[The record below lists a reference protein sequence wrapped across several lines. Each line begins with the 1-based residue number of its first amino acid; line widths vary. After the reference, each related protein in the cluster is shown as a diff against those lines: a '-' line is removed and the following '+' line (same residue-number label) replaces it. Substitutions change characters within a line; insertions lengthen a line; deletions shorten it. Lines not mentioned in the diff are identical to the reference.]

1 MDKADIIFSTT
12 LINLLQGV
20 VRKEDHAEV
29 WNTIRSQQFRLDE
42 YMEKI
47 GLSLVIDDDGGFAF
61 LKQREDDVL
70 PHLVKKQPL
79 TFRMSLFLALLRNEI
94 NEYDSGSGEGS
105 LVVREEDMV
114 RRMKPYFPDV
124 SDEVKFTNSIDR
136 CFSKAQEM
144 KILVPVKD
152 NAYEYEVQPVLR
164 RFIDAPWLSEFNKQ
178 LDRYM
183 EENGLALKKEEKEE
197 KEEEVKDDES
207 I

>member
-1 MDKADIIFSTT
+1 MDKADILFSTT

-20 VRKEDHAEV
+20 VWKEDNAEI
-29 WNTIRSQQFRLDE
+29 WNTIRSQQFRIDE

-47 GLSLVIDDDGGFAF
+47 GLSLVIDDEGGFAF
-61 LKQREDDVL
+61 LKQRDDDVL

-94 NEYDSGSGEGS
+94 NEYDSGSGEGA
-105 LVVREEDMV
+105 LVIREEEMV

-136 CFSKAQEM
+136 CFSKALEM

-152 NAYEYEVQPVLR
+152 NEYEYEVQPVLR
-164 RFIDAPWLSEFNKQ
+164 RFMDAEWLSEFNRQ
-178 LDRYM
+178 LDKYM
-183 EENGLALKKEEKEE
+183 EENGLTVKKEEEAKE
-197 KEEEVKDDES
+197 DES
-207 I
+207 V

>member
-1 MDKADIIFSTT
+1 MDKADILFSTT

-20 VRKEDHAEV
+20 VRKEDNAEI
-29 WNTIRSQQFRLDE
+29 WNTIRSQQFRIDE

-47 GLSLVIDDDGGFAF
+47 GLSLVIDDEGGFAF
-61 LKQREDDVL
+61 LKQRDDDVL

-94 NEYDSGSGEGS
+94 NEYDSGSGEGA
-105 LVVREEDMV
+105 LVIREEEMV

-136 CFSKAQEM
+136 CFSKALEM

-152 NAYEYEVQPVLR
+152 NEYEYEVQPMLR
-164 RFIDAPWLSEFNKQ
+164 RFMDAEWLSEFNRQ
-178 LDRYM
+178 LDKYM
-183 EENGLALKKEEKEE
+183 EENGLTVKKEEEAKE
-197 KEEEVKDDES
+197 DES
-207 I
+207 V

>member
-1 MDKADIIFSTT
+1 MDKADILFSTT

-20 VRKEDHAEV
+20 VRKEDNAEI
-29 WNTIRSQQFRLDE
+29 WNTIRSQQFRIDE

-47 GLSLVIDDDGGFAF
+47 CLSLVIDDEGGFAF
-61 LKQREDDVL
+61 LKQRDDDVL

-94 NEYDSGSGEGS
+94 NEYDSGSSEGA
-105 LVVREEDMV
+105 LVIREEEMV

-136 CFSKAQEM
+136 CFSKALEM

-152 NAYEYEVQPVLR
+152 NEYEYEVQPVLR
-164 RFIDAPWLSEFNKQ
+164 RFMDAEWLSEFNRQ
-178 LDRYM
+178 LDKYM
-183 EENGLALKKEEKEE
+183 EENGLTVKKEEEAKE
-197 KEEEVKDDES
+197 DES
-207 I
+207 V

>member
-1 MDKADIIFSTT
+1 MDKADILFSTT

-20 VRKEDHAEV
+20 VRKEDNAEI
-29 WNTIRSQQFRLDE
+29 WNTIRSQQFRIDE

-47 GLSLVIDDDGGFAF
+47 GLSLVIDDEGGFAF
-61 LKQREDDVL
+61 LKQRDDDVL

-94 NEYDSGSGEGS
+94 NEYDSGSGEGA
-105 LVVREEDMV
+105 LVIREEEMV

-136 CFSKAQEM
+136 CFSKALEM

-152 NAYEYEVQPVLR
+152 NEYEYEVQPVLR
-164 RFIDAPWLSEFNKQ
+164 RFMDAEWLSEFNRQ
-178 LDRYM
+178 LDKYM
-183 EENGLALKKEEKEE
+183 EENGLTVK
-197 KEEEVKDDES
+197 KEEEVKEDES
-207 I
+207 V

>member
-1 MDKADIIFSTT
+1 MDKADILFSTT

-20 VRKEDHAEV
+20 VRKEDNTEI
-29 WNTIRSQQFRLDE
+29 WNTIRSQQFRIDE

-47 GLSLVIDDDGGFAF
+47 GLSLVIDDEGGFAF
-61 LKQREDDVL
+61 LKQRDDDVL

-94 NEYDSGSGEGS
+94 NEYDSGSGEGA
-105 LVVREEDMV
+105 LVIREEEMV

-136 CFSKAQEM
+136 CFSKALEM

-152 NAYEYEVQPVLR
+152 NEYEYEVQPVLR
-164 RFIDAPWLSEFNKQ
+164 RFMDAEWLSEFNRQ
-178 LDRYM
+178 LDKYM
-183 EENGLALKKEEKEE
+183 EENGLTVKKEEEAKE
-197 KEEEVKDDES
+197 DES
-207 I
+207 V

>member
-1 MDKADIIFSTT
+1 MDKADILFSTT

-20 VRKEDHAEV
+20 VRKEDNAEI
-29 WNTIRSQQFRLDE
+29 WNTIRSQQFCIDE

-47 GLSLVIDDDGGFAF
+47 GLSLVIDDEGGFAF
-61 LKQREDDVL
+61 LKQRDDDVL

-94 NEYDSGSGEGS
+94 NEYDSGSGEGA
-105 LVVREEDMV
+105 LVIREEEMV

-136 CFSKAQEM
+136 CFSKALEM

-152 NAYEYEVQPVLR
+152 NEYEYEVQPVLR
-164 RFIDAPWLSEFNKQ
+164 RFMDAEWLSEFNRQ
-178 LDRYM
+178 LDKYM
-183 EENGLALKKEEKEE
+183 EENGLTVK
-197 KEEEVKDDES
+197 KEEEVKEDES
-207 I
+207 V

>member
-1 MDKADIIFSTT
+1 MDKADILFSTT

-20 VRKEDHAEV
+20 ARKEDNAEI
-29 WNTIRSQQFRLDE
+29 WNTIRSQQFRIDE

-47 GLSLVIDDDGGFAF
+47 GLSLVIDDEGGFAF
-61 LKQREDDVL
+61 LKQRDDDVL

-94 NEYDSGSGEGS
+94 NEYDSGSGEGA
-105 LVVREEDMV
+105 LVIREEEMV

-136 CFSKAQEM
+136 CFSKALEM

-152 NAYEYEVQPVLR
+152 NEYEYEVQPVLR
-164 RFIDAPWLSEFNKQ
+164 RFMDAEWLSEFNRQ
-178 LDRYM
+178 LDKYM
-183 EENGLALKKEEKEE
+183 EENGLTVKKEEEAKE
-197 KEEEVKDDES
+197 DES
-207 I
+207 V

>member
-1 MDKADIIFSTT
+1 MDKADILFSTT

-20 VRKEDHAEV
+20 VKKEDNAEI
-29 WNTIRSQQFRLDE
+29 WNTIRSQQFRIDE

-47 GLSLVIDDDGGFAF
+47 GLSLVIDDEGGFAF
-61 LKQREDDVL
+61 LKQRDDDVL

-94 NEYDSGSGEGS
+94 NEYDSGSGEGA
-105 LVVREEDMV
+105 LVIREEEMV

-136 CFSKAQEM
+136 CFSKALEM

-152 NAYEYEVQPVLR
+152 NEYEYEVQPVLR
-164 RFIDAPWLSEFNKQ
+164 RFMDAEWLSEFNRQ
-178 LDRYM
+178 LDKYM
-183 EENGLALKKEEKEE
+183 EENGLTVKKEEEAKE
-197 KEEEVKDDES
+197 DES
-207 I
+207 V

>member
-1 MDKADIIFSTT
+1 MDKADILFSTT

-20 VRKEDHAEV
+20 VRKEDNAEI
-29 WNTIRSQQFRLDE
+29 WNTIRSQQFRVDE

-47 GLSLVIDDDGGFAF
+47 GLSLVIDDEGGFAF
-61 LKQREDDVL
+61 LKQRDDDVL

-94 NEYDSGSGEGS
+94 NEYDSGSGEGA
-105 LVVREEDMV
+105 LVIREEEMV

-136 CFSKAQEM
+136 CFSKALEM

-152 NAYEYEVQPVLR
+152 NEYEYEVQPVLR
-164 RFIDAPWLSEFNKQ
+164 RFMDAEWLSEFNRQ
-178 LDRYM
+178 LDKYM
-183 EENGLALKKEEKEE
+183 EENGLTVKKEEEAK
-197 KEEEVKDDES
+197 VDES
-207 I
+207 V

>member
-1 MDKADIIFSTT
+1 MDKADILFSTT

-20 VRKEDHAEV
+20 VRKEDNAEI
-29 WNTIRSQQFRLDE
+29 WNTIRSQQFRIDE

-47 GLSLVIDDDGGFAF
+47 GLSLVIDDEGGFAF
-61 LKQREDDVL
+61 LKQRDDDVL

-94 NEYDSGSGEGS
+94 NEYDSGSGEGA
-105 LVVREEDMV
+105 LVIREEGMV

-136 CFSKAQEM
+136 CFSKALEM

-152 NAYEYEVQPVLR
+152 NEYEYEVQPVLR
-164 RFIDAPWLSEFNKQ
+164 RFMDAEWLSEFNRQ
-178 LDRYM
+178 LDKYM
-183 EENGLALKKEEKEE
+183 EENGLTVKKEEEAKE
-197 KEEEVKDDES
+197 DES
-207 I
+207 V

>member
-1 MDKADIIFSTT
+1 MDKADILFSTT

-20 VRKEDHAEV
+20 VRKEDNAEI
-29 WNTIRSQQFRLDE
+29 WNTIRSQQFRIDE

-47 GLSLVIDDDGGFAF
+47 GLSLVIDDEGGFAF
-61 LKQREDDVL
+61 LKQRDDDVL

-94 NEYDSGSGEGS
+94 NEYDSGSGEGA
-105 LVVREEDMV
+105 LVIREEEMV

-136 CFSKAQEM
+136 CFSKALEM

-152 NAYEYEVQPVLR
+152 NEYEYEVQPVLR
-164 RFIDAPWLSEFNKQ
+164 RFMDAGWLSEFNRQ
-178 LDRYM
+178 LDKYM
-183 EENGLALKKEEKEE
+183 EENGLTVKKEEEAKE
-197 KEEEVKDDES
+197 DES
-207 I
+207 V

>member
-12 LINLLQGV
+12 LIDLLQGV
-20 VRKEDHAEV
+20 VRKEENAEV
-29 WNTIRSQQFRLDE
+29 WNTIRSQQFRIDE

-105 LVVREEDMV
+105 LVIREEDMV
-114 RRMKPYFPDV
+114 RRMKPYFPEV

-136 CFSKAQEM
+136 CFSKAKEM

-152 NAYEYEVQPVLR
+152 NEFEYEVQPVLR
-164 RFIDAPWLSEFNKQ
+164 RFIDAAWLSEFNKE
-178 LDRYM
+178 LAAYM
-183 EENGLALKKEEKEE
+183 EENGIPVN
-197 KEEEVKDDES
+197 KEEEVKEDES

>member
-1 MDKADIIFSTT
+1 MDKADILFSTT

-20 VRKEDHAEV
+20 VRKEDNAEI
-29 WNTIRSQQFRLDE
+29 WNTIRSQQFRIDE

-47 GLSLVIDDDGGFAF
+47 GLSLVIDDEGGFAF
-61 LKQREDDVL
+61 LKQRDDDVL

-94 NEYDSGSGEGS
+94 NEYDSGSGEGA
-105 LVVREEDMV
+105 LVIREEEMV

-136 CFSKAQEM
+136 CFSKALEM

-152 NAYEYEVQPVLR
+152 NEYEYEVQLVLR
-164 RFIDAPWLSEFNKQ
+164 RFMDAEWLSEFNRQ
-178 LDRYM
+178 LDKYM
-183 EENGLALKKEEKEE
+183 EENGLTVKKEEEAKE
-197 KEEEVKDDES
+197 DES
-207 I
+207 V

>member
-1 MDKADIIFSTT
+1 MDKADILFSTM

-20 VRKEDHAEV
+20 VRKEDNAEI
-29 WNTIRSQQFRLDE
+29 WNTIRSQQFRIDE

-47 GLSLVIDDDGGFAF
+47 GLSLVIDDEGGFAF
-61 LKQREDDVL
+61 LKQRDDDVL

-94 NEYDSGSGEGS
+94 NEYDSGSGEGA
-105 LVVREEDMV
+105 LVIREEEMV

-136 CFSKAQEM
+136 CFSKALEM

-152 NAYEYEVQPVLR
+152 NEYEYEVQPVLR
-164 RFIDAPWLSEFNKQ
+164 RFMDAEWLSEFNRQ
-178 LDRYM
+178 LDKYM
-183 EENGLALKKEEKEE
+183 EENGLTVKKEEEAKE
-197 KEEEVKDDES
+197 DES
-207 I
+207 V

>member
-1 MDKADIIFSTT
+1 MDKADILFSTT

-20 VRKEDHAEV
+20 VRKEDNAEI
-29 WNTIRSQQFRLDE
+29 WNTIRSQQFRIDE

-47 GLSLVIDDDGGFAF
+47 GLSLVIDDEGGFAF
-61 LKQREDDVL
+61 LKQRDDDVL

-94 NEYDSGSGEGS
+94 NEYDSGSGEGA
-105 LVVREEDMV
+105 LVIHEEEMV

-136 CFSKAQEM
+136 CFSKALEM

-152 NAYEYEVQPVLR
+152 NEYEYEVQPVLR
-164 RFIDAPWLSEFNKQ
+164 RFMDAEWLSEFNRQ
-178 LDRYM
+178 LDKYM
-183 EENGLALKKEEKEE
+183 EENGLTVKKEEEAKE
-197 KEEEVKDDES
+197 DES
-207 I
+207 V

>member
-1 MDKADIIFSTT
+1 MDKADILFSTT

-20 VRKEDHAEV
+20 VRKEDNAGI
-29 WNTIRSQQFRLDE
+29 WNTIRSQQFRIDE

-47 GLSLVIDDDGGFAF
+47 GLSLVIDDEGGFAF
-61 LKQREDDVL
+61 LKQRDDDVL

-94 NEYDSGSGEGS
+94 NEYDSGSGEGA
-105 LVVREEDMV
+105 LVIREEEMV

-136 CFSKAQEM
+136 CFSKALEM

-152 NAYEYEVQPVLR
+152 NEYEYEVQPVLR
-164 RFIDAPWLSEFNKQ
+164 RFMDAEWLSEFNRQ
-178 LDRYM
+178 LDKYM
-183 EENGLALKKEEKEE
+183 EENGLTVKKEEEAKE
-197 KEEEVKDDES
+197 DES
-207 I
+207 V

>member
-1 MDKADIIFSTT
+1 MDKADILFSTM

-20 VRKEDHAEV
+20 VRKEDNAEI
-29 WNTIRSQQFRLDE
+29 WNTIRSQQFRIDE

-47 GLSLVIDDDGGFAF
+47 GLSLVIDDEGGFAF
-61 LKQREDDVL
+61 LKQRDDDVL

-94 NEYDSGSGEGS
+94 NEYDSGSGEGA
-105 LVVREEDMV
+105 LVIREEEMV

-136 CFSKAQEM
+136 CFSKALEM

-152 NAYEYEVQPVLR
+152 NEYEYEVQPVLR
-164 RFIDAPWLSEFNKQ
+164 RFMDAEWLSEFNRQ
-178 LDRYM
+178 LDKYM
-183 EENGLALKKEEKEE
+183 EENGLTVKKE
-197 KEEEVKDDES
+197 DES
-207 I
+207 V

>member
-1 MDKADIIFSTT
+1 MDKADILFSTT

-20 VRKEDHAEV
+20 VRKEDNAEI
-29 WNTIRSQQFRLDE
+29 WNTIRSQQFRIDE

-47 GLSLVIDDDGGFAF
+47 GLSLVIDDEGGFAF
-61 LKQREDDVL
+61 LKQRDDDVL

-94 NEYDSGSGEGS
+94 NEFDSGSGEGA
-105 LVVREEDMV
+105 LVIREEEMV

-136 CFSKAQEM
+136 CFSKALEM

-152 NAYEYEVQPVLR
+152 NEYEYEVQPVLR
-164 RFIDAPWLSEFNKQ
+164 RFMDAEWLSEFNRQ
-178 LDRYM
+178 LDKYM
-183 EENGLALKKEEKEE
+183 EENGLTVKKEEEAKE
-197 KEEEVKDDES
+197 DES
-207 I
+207 V

>member
-1 MDKADIIFSTT
+1 MDRADILFSTT

-20 VRKEDHAEV
+20 VRKEDNAEI
-29 WNTIRSQQFRLDE
+29 WNTIRSQQFRIDE

-47 GLSLVIDDDGGFAF
+47 GLSLVIDDEGGFAF
-61 LKQREDDVL
+61 LKQRDDDVL

-94 NEYDSGSGEGS
+94 NEYDSGSGEGA
-105 LVVREEDMV
+105 LVIREEEMV

-136 CFSKAQEM
+136 CFSKALEM

-152 NAYEYEVQPVLR
+152 NEYEYEVQPMLR
-164 RFIDAPWLSEFNKQ
+164 RFMDAEWLSEFNRQ
-178 LDRYM
+178 LDKYM
-183 EENGLALKKEEKEE
+183 EENGLTVKKEEEAKE
-197 KEEEVKDDES
+197 DES
-207 I
+207 V

>member
-1 MDKADIIFSTT
+1 MDKADILFSTT

-20 VRKEDHAEV
+20 VRKEDNAEI
-29 WNTIRSQQFRLDE
+29 WNTIRSQQFRIDE

-47 GLSLVIDDDGGFAF
+47 GLSLVIDDEGGFAF
-61 LKQREDDVL
+61 LKQRDDDVL

-94 NEYDSGSGEGS
+94 NEYDSGSGEGA
-105 LVVREEDMV
+105 LVIREEEMV

-136 CFSKAQEM
+136 CFSKALEM

-152 NAYEYEVQPVLR
+152 NEYEYEVRPVLR
-164 RFIDAPWLSEFNKQ
+164 RFMDAEWLSEFNRQ
-178 LDRYM
+178 LDKYM
-183 EENGLALKKEEKEE
+183 EENGLTVKKEEEAKE
-197 KEEEVKDDES
+197 DES
-207 I
+207 V

>member
-1 MDKADIIFSTT
+1 MDKADILFSTT

-20 VRKEDHAEV
+20 VRKEDNAEI
-29 WNTIRSQQFRLDE
+29 WNTIRSQQFRIDE

-47 GLSLVIDDDGGFAF
+47 GLSLVIDDEGGFAF
-61 LKQREDDVL
+61 LKQRDDDVL

-94 NEYDSGSGEGS
+94 NEYDSGSGEGA
-105 LVVREEDMV
+105 LVIREEEMV

-136 CFSKAQEM
+136 CFSKALEM

-152 NAYEYEVQPVLR
+152 NEYEYEVQPVLR
-164 RFIDAPWLSEFNKQ
+164 RFIDAEWLSEFNRQ
-178 LDRYM
+178 LDKYM
-183 EENGLALKKEEKEE
+183 EENGLTVKKEEEAKE
-197 KEEEVKDDES
+197 DES
-207 I
+207 V